1 MSEDI
6 EEVKGEPEETRRPPR
21 NPFQYNA
28 ALNREQSQTL
38 LIGRDKQI
46 KDISYLLDQLKI
58 DQPGNN
64 VVVVGERA
72 SGKTSLLNRI
82 SMDAKDRGHFSVK
95 ITLDSKSAD
104 SDVSFWK
111 RVFEAILEEASDAG
125 ILPDNPEFRE
135 AHRTAFAGENMPDA
149 LAGFLEYESAAI
161 LGKGSL
167 SNERLQKDLGKF
179 IEETGRCLVLLID
192 ESQNLQGSSLIL
204 EQIRNFLGET
214 NGCMLVLSGSE
225 EFLETV
231 KETHDGLARTMRQ
244 IRLDTFEKWEDVQE
258 CVETFFGAI
267 EGYDFTSE
275 VDKKILL
282 GSSDQD
288 ELSKLSRD
296 LYSATGVN
304 HTKSCICA
312 TLPLSYF
319 NKEK

>member
-231 KETHDGLARTMRQ
+231 KETDDR
-244 IRLDTFEKWEDVQE
+244 
-258 CVETFFGAI
+258 
-267 EGYDFTSE
+267 
-275 VDKKILL
+275 
-282 GSSDQD
+282 
-288 ELSKLSRD
+288 
-296 LYSATGVN
+296 
-304 HTKSCICA
+304 
-312 TLPLSYF
+312 
-319 NKEK
+319 